1 MAEEVDGS
9 GVMGKGLSGVWAR
22 PGPSDITQDVCE
34 LSIPER
40 EPKLRECDKGMTSSM
55 SGTMSDVSGLRED
68 EEDTRCSGPVGR
80 RGDRGGLGGEE
91 DVRRGDDGGVVH
103 DALSEVSVVLVES
116 R

>member
-9 GVMGKGLSGVWAR
+9 GVMGKGLSGVWAGPKP
-22 PGPSDITQDVCE
+22 PGITPVVCE

-40 EPKLRECDKGMTSSM
+40 EPKLRECDKGMTSSI
-55 SGTMSDVSGLRED
+55 SVATSSKSGLSED

>member
-22 PGPSDITQDVCE
+22 PGTPDFTLGACE

-40 EPKLRECDKGMTSSM
+40 EPKLRECDKDMTSSVSVAM
-55 SGTMSDVSGLRED
+55 FVVSGLNED
-68 EEDTRCSGPVGR
+68 AVARCSGPVGR

-91 DVRRGDDGGVVH
+91 EVRRGDDGGVDH
-103 DALSEVSVVLVES
+103 GALSEVSVVLLES